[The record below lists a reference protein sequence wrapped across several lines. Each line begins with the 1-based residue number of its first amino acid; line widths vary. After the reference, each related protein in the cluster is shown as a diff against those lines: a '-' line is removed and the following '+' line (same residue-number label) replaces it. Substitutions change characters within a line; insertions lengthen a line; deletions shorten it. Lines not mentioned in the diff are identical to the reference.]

1 MSPMDGRDEL
11 RGRFTRWIVITAEH
25 AQKNYLRAEK
35 KQLQTVPL
43 EEADVAI
50 VDTALLSAG
59 VTPDSF
65 DFEEQRLA
73 EAFRE
78 LPLMRRRI
86 LEMLFVEE
94 LTMTN
99 EELNTRLYEKM
110 FAEQEQFR
118 DWLLSQPPAEI
129 LNHAYEYTV
138 REDILM
144 SLEYNDLEDSQ
155 ARALLKSGKPL
166 KQIFERWE
174 DKETSHMENIWDTVQ
189 EQTKAAEAKQKAKAQ
204 KER

>member
-1 MSPMDGRDEL
+1 MGRQPSLIQGGGGFDALMRCYSAQIPDLTPYLTDHSMPSWRVSISFAAVACAKGGVKMSPTDGRDEL

-65 DFEEQRLA
+65 DFEEERLA

-94 LTMTN
+94 LTPSEIAAKLHCSVQHVYN
-99 EELNTRLYEKM
+99 QRSLAIKRL
-110 FAEQEQFR
+110 
-118 DWLLSQPPAEI
+118 
-129 LNHAYEYTV
+129 
-138 REDILM
+138 RERLI
-144 SLEYNDLEDSQ
+144 
-155 ARALLKSGKPL
+155 
-166 KQIFERWE
+166 
-174 DKETSHMENIWDTVQ
+174 
-189 EQTKAAEAKQKAKAQ
+189 
-204 KER
+204 KERKND

>member
-1 MSPMDGRDEL
+1 ML
-11 RGRFTRWIVITAEH
+11 
-25 AQKNYLRAEK
+25 KK

-94 LTMTN
+94 LAPSEIAAKLHCSVQHVYN
-99 EELNTRLYEKM
+99 QRSLAIKRL
-110 FAEQEQFR
+110 
-118 DWLLSQPPAEI
+118 
-129 LNHAYEYTV
+129 
-138 REDILM
+138 RERLI
-144 SLEYNDLEDSQ
+144 
-155 ARALLKSGKPL
+155 
-166 KQIFERWE
+166 
-174 DKETSHMENIWDTVQ
+174 
-189 EQTKAAEAKQKAKAQ
+189 
-204 KER
+204 KERKNDRQ

>member
-1 MSPMDGRDEL
+1 MGRQPSLIQGGGGFDALMRYYSAQIPDLTPYFTEHSMPSWRVLISFAGVACAKGGVKMSPMDGRDEL

-73 EAFRE
+73 DAFRE

-94 LTMTN
+94 LTPSEIAAKLHCSVQHVYN
-99 EELNTRLYEKM
+99 QRSLAIKRL
-110 FAEQEQFR
+110 
-118 DWLLSQPPAEI
+118 
-129 LNHAYEYTV
+129 
-138 REDILM
+138 RERLI
-144 SLEYNDLEDSQ
+144 
-155 ARALLKSGKPL
+155 
-166 KQIFERWE
+166 
-174 DKETSHMENIWDTVQ
+174 
-189 EQTKAAEAKQKAKAQ
+189 
-204 KER
+204 KERKNDRQ

>member
-65 DFEEQRLA
+65 DFEEQRLLRRSGN
-73 EAFRE
+73 FR
-78 LPLMRRRI
+78 
-86 LEMLFVEE
+86 
-94 LTMTN
+94 
-99 EELNTRLYEKM
+99 
-110 FAEQEQFR
+110 
-118 DWLLSQPPAEI
+118 
-129 LNHAYEYTV
+129 
-138 REDILM
+138 
-144 SLEYNDLEDSQ
+144 
-155 ARALLKSGKPL
+155 
-166 KQIFERWE
+166 
-174 DKETSHMENIWDTVQ
+174 
-189 EQTKAAEAKQKAKAQ
+189 
-204 KER
+204 

>member
-25 AQKNYLRAEK
+25 AQKNYLRAE
-35 KQLQTVPL
+35 TVPL

-94 LTMTN
+94 LTPSEIAAKLHCSVQHVYN
-99 EELNTRLYEKM
+99 QRSLAIKRL
-110 FAEQEQFR
+110 
-118 DWLLSQPPAEI
+118 
-129 LNHAYEYTV
+129 
-138 REDILM
+138 RERLI
-144 SLEYNDLEDSQ
+144 
-155 ARALLKSGKPL
+155 
-166 KQIFERWE
+166 
-174 DKETSHMENIWDTVQ
+174 
-189 EQTKAAEAKQKAKAQ
+189 
-204 KER
+204 KERKNDR

>member
-1 MSPMDGRDEL
+1 MGRQPSLIQGGGGFDAL
-11 RGRFTRWIVITAEH
+11 MRCYSAQIPGLTPYLTDHSTRWNVITAEN

-43 EEADVAI
+43 EETDVAI

-59 VTPDSF
+59 VSPDSF

-94 LTMTN
+94 LTPSEIAAKLHCSVQHVYN
-99 EELNTRLYEKM
+99 QRSLAIKRL
-110 FAEQEQFR
+110 
-118 DWLLSQPPAEI
+118 
-129 LNHAYEYTV
+129 
-138 REDILM
+138 RERLI
-144 SLEYNDLEDSQ
+144 
-155 ARALLKSGKPL
+155 
-166 KQIFERWE
+166 
-174 DKETSHMENIWDTVQ
+174 
-189 EQTKAAEAKQKAKAQ
+189 
-204 KER
+204 KERQ

>member
-35 KQLQTVPL
+35 KQLHL

-94 LTMTN
+94 LTPSEIAAKLHCSVQHVYN
-99 EELNTRLYEKM
+99 QRSLAIKRL
-110 FAEQEQFR
+110 
-118 DWLLSQPPAEI
+118 
-129 LNHAYEYTV
+129 
-138 REDILM
+138 RERLI
-144 SLEYNDLEDSQ
+144 
-155 ARALLKSGKPL
+155 
-166 KQIFERWE
+166 
-174 DKETSHMENIWDTVQ
+174 
-189 EQTKAAEAKQKAKAQ
+189 
-204 KER
+204 KERKNDR

>member
-11 RGRFTRWIVITAEH
+11 RGQFTRWIVITAEH

-59 VTPDSF
+59 VTPDIF

-94 LTMTN
+94 LTPSEIAAKLHCSVQHVYN
-99 EELNTRLYEKM
+99 QRSLAIKRL
-110 FAEQEQFR
+110 
-118 DWLLSQPPAEI
+118 
-129 LNHAYEYTV
+129 
-138 REDILM
+138 RERLI
-144 SLEYNDLEDSQ
+144 
-155 ARALLKSGKPL
+155 
-166 KQIFERWE
+166 
-174 DKETSHMENIWDTVQ
+174 
-189 EQTKAAEAKQKAKAQ
+189 
-204 KER
+204 KERKNDR

>member
-1 MSPMDGRDEL
+1 M
-11 RGRFTRWIVITAEH
+11 
-25 AQKNYLRAEK
+25 
-35 KQLQTVPL
+35 PL

-94 LTMTN
+94 LTPSEIAAKLHCSVQHVYN
-99 EELNTRLYEKM
+99 QRSLAIKRL
-110 FAEQEQFR
+110 
-118 DWLLSQPPAEI
+118 
-129 LNHAYEYTV
+129 
-138 REDILM
+138 RERLI
-144 SLEYNDLEDSQ
+144 
-155 ARALLKSGKPL
+155 
-166 KQIFERWE
+166 
-174 DKETSHMENIWDTVQ
+174 
-189 EQTKAAEAKQKAKAQ
+189 
-204 KER
+204 KERKMTDNEFRLLLEAAVCGDREALDSLLALYMPLINRLSSYAGNLDEDCRQYIMLHIVLHISEFRI

>member
-50 VDTALLSAG
+50 V

-94 LTMTN
+94 LTPSEIAAKLHCSVQHVYN
-99 EELNTRLYEKM
+99 QRSLAIKRL
-110 FAEQEQFR
+110 
-118 DWLLSQPPAEI
+118 
-129 LNHAYEYTV
+129 
-138 REDILM
+138 RERLI
-144 SLEYNDLEDSQ
+144 
-155 ARALLKSGKPL
+155 
-166 KQIFERWE
+166 
-174 DKETSHMENIWDTVQ
+174 
-189 EQTKAAEAKQKAKAQ
+189 
-204 KER
+204 KERKNDR

>member
-65 DFEEQRLA
+65 DF
-73 EAFRE
+73 AFRE

-94 LTMTN
+94 LTPSEIAAKLHCSVQHVYN
-99 EELNTRLYEKM
+99 QRSLAIKRL
-110 FAEQEQFR
+110 
-118 DWLLSQPPAEI
+118 
-129 LNHAYEYTV
+129 
-138 REDILM
+138 RERLI
-144 SLEYNDLEDSQ
+144 
-155 ARALLKSGKPL
+155 
-166 KQIFERWE
+166 
-174 DKETSHMENIWDTVQ
+174 
-189 EQTKAAEAKQKAKAQ
+189 
-204 KER
+204 KERKNDR